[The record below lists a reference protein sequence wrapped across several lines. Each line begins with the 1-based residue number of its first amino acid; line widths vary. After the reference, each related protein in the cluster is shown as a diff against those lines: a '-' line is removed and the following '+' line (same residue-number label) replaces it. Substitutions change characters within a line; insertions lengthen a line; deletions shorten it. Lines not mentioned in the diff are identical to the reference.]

1 MSGRWLFTL
10 VACVA
15 ALAGGGLGAREDA
28 SLEVIIERPTPESAV
43 LGELEIVARVLAT
56 EPLEVV
62 RFYVDGRLKAEFQ
75 QPPFRARVDVG
86 DLPAEHRVLVQA
98 RGVSGATAS
107 ATVVTPRMH
116 IAEELQVDL
125 QQLYVTAVDRS
136 GRPVLDLERSEF
148 EVRVQDS
155 RPSLVTFERG
165 DVPFTAVVLLD
176 GSASMAGEKLV
187 AARRGAEVFAR
198 GMGEL
203 DEASLAVFSDSLR
216 VATPFTT
223 VPEVLLAG
231 LGAVTAQGGTALHDV
246 LYRACRQLERRQGRR
261 VVVLLSDGIDSHS
274 VLRAADLV
282 EAVRRSQAI
291 LYWLHLPVADQSA
304 VGSALPRLFSMWK
317 DAAAYREDYD
327 LLTRTV
333 TSSGGRIIPVH
344 STREIAPA
352 FQEILRELRQQYV
365 LGFYPP
371 AGIRGRG
378 WTRISVR
385 VTRPGVEARTAQG
398 YLGS

>member
-1 MSGRWLFTL
+1 MSRRWLPIA
-10 VACVA
+10 VACVVMA
-15 ALAGGGLGAREDA
+15 FGGAVAAREDA

-43 LGELEIVARVLAT
+43 FGELEIVARVLAT

-86 DLPAEHRVLVQA
+86 DLPAEHRVVVQA
-98 RGVSGATAS
+98 RGVSGTTAS
-107 ATVVTPRMH
+107 ATVITPRMH

-125 QQLYVTAVDRS
+125 QQLYITAVDRS
-136 GRPVLDLERSEF
+136 GRPVLDLGRNEF

-155 RPSLVTFERG
+155 RLSLVTFERG
-165 DVPFTAVVLLD
+165 EIPFTAAVLLD
-176 GSASMAGEKLV
+176 GSASMAGEKLA

-203 DEASLAVFSDSLR
+203 DEASLVVFSHGLR
-216 VATPFTT
+216 FATPFTT

-231 LGAVTAQGGTALHDV
+231 LGSVVAQGGTALHDV

-261 VVVLLSDGIDSHS
+261 VVVMLSDGIDSHS
-274 VLRAADLV
+274 VLRAADVV

-291 LYWLHLPVADQSA
+291 LYWLHLPVADQPA
-304 VGSALPRLFSMWK
+304 AGSSLPRLFSMWK
-317 DAAAYREDYD
+317 DAATYKEDYD

-333 TSSGGRIIPVH
+333 TASGGRIIPVN

-352 FQEILRELRQQYV
+352 FQGILWELRQQYV

-371 AGIRGRG
+371 AGMRGRG

-385 VTRPGVEARTAQG
+385 VTRPGVETRTAQG